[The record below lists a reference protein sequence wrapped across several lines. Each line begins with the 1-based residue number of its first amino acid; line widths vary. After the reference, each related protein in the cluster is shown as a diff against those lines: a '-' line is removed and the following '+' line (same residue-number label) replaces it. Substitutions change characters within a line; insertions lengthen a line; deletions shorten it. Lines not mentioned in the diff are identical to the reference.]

1 LRTHFRPGCLVSH
14 VHFTNGV
21 SPAVSSF
28 RCMDCPAAPAQG
40 LDCRTPIAP
49 IRSSIRSRSTSQ
61 NFSAETRSR
70 SGASTSAAPS
80 RSVGWCCQGR
90 ERLFDF
96 RSLRVDFVHLFSVI
110 WFASGCSIGSAKSQ
124 SANPAITDTSLI
136 RIYSVCHEHIVTPT
150 CF

>member
-1 LRTHFRPGCLVSH
+1 MYSSFDLPWLLVIENSFPGRLFGFSCSF
-14 VHFTNGV
+14 HFTNGV

-28 RCMDCPAAPAQG
+28 RCMDCAAAPAQG
-40 LDCRTPIAP
+40 LDCRTPIAS
-49 IRSSIRSRSTSQ
+49 IRSSIRSRSISQ

-80 RSVGWCCQGR
+80 RSVGWCCQRR

-124 SANPAITDTSLI
+124 SANRLSRI
-136 RIYSVCHEHIVTPT
+136 RL
-150 CF
+150 